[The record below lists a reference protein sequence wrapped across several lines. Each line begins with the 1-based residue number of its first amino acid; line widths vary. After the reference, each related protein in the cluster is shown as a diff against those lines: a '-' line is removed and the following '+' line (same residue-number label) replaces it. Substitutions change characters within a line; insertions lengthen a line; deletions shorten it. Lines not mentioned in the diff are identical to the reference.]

1 MEQSPSWEANR
12 FSASQAIPSILWNPK
27 VHCRICKSSPPVPI
41 LSQINQVH
49 APQFH
54 FLKIHLNFIL
64 SSTPVSSK
72 WSFSIRFSHH
82 NPLYTSLLSNTCY
95 MPRPFHS
102 SRFDHANNIW
112 WEIQIVKLLI
122 VWFSPLSVA
131 SSLLGPNF
139 LLDLLMFTDE
149 NCGGL
154 LHGSFHK

>member
-12 FSASQAIPSILWNPK
+12 FSASQAIPRILWNPK
-27 VHCRICKSSPPVPI
+27 VHYRICKSSPPVHI
-41 LSQINQVH
+41 LSQINPVH

-54 FLKIHLNFIL
+54 FLKIYLNTIL

-72 WSFSIRFSHH
+72 WSFSLRFSHH
-82 NPLYTSLLSNTCY
+82 NPLYTSLLPSMCY
-95 MPRPFHS
+95 MPRPS
-102 SRFDHANNIW
+102 YSRFGHANNIC
-112 WEIQIVKLLI
+112 WEIQIIKLLI
-122 VWFSPLSVA
+122 MWSPLSVT

-139 LLDLLMFTDE
+139 LLDLLMFTNE